1 MYVRLLAET
10 GLTQVGTPKNY
21 IFPVYDFVQKKK
33 QKSDVLIT
41 WSSCRKKSYNSIFQD
56 TLGDL

>member
-1 MYVRLLAET
+1 MYVRLFADT
-10 GLTQVGTPKNY
+10 GLTQAGTPRNY

-41 WSSCRKKSYNSIFQD
+41 WSSCRKKTYNLIFQD
-56 TLGDL
+56 TLRDL